1 LHALLPG
8 GLGGPRRVSRALLEQ
23 STLSVLPCET
33 RSFTTEYRV
42 SSWPMFYLGQKP
54 GRTRGAAQ
62 EEHSKAS
69 EPHRINIMN
78 THFMDAQ
85 PNRNSRR
92 RKRRKNQN
100 RKPAAKI
107 EPVVVAARRPDS
119 PRLEKP
125 TRRMKAASA
134 KPRALRED
142 VAVAVTKEPIVEAPK
157 KRRDARIVQR
167 KEDEIDDTE
176 RTRRRLL
183 SRYLA
188 AEGRAAI
195 THAADAYFKEGFEL
209 PLEQDA
215 QLKLLEHFDE
225 ARAGQALSALTTIFE
240 EDDPIQLPILRQR
253 LRRLEDHAEDVSLRS
268 AATELRRRLPA

>member
-1 LHALLPG
+1 
-8 GLGGPRRVSRALLEQ
+8 
-23 STLSVLPCET
+23 
-33 RSFTTEYRV
+33 
-42 SSWPMFYLGQKP
+42 
-54 GRTRGAAQ
+54 
-62 EEHSKAS
+62 
-69 EPHRINIMN
+69 
-78 THFMDAQ
+78 MDAQ
-85 PNRNSRR
+85 PNRGGRR
-92 RKRRKNQN
+92 QRRRKNQN
-100 RKPAAKI
+100 KKPAVKV
-107 EPVVVAARRPDS
+107 EPIVVAARRPDS

-134 KPRALRED
+134 KPRTIREE
-142 VAVAVTKEPIVEAPK
+142 VGVSQSRELPVEAPK

-195 THAADAYFKEGFEL
+195 THAADAYFGEGFTL
-209 PLEQDA
+209 PAEQEV

-225 ARAGQALSALTTIFE
+225 ARAVQAVSALSLLID
-240 EDDPIQLPILRQR
+240 EDDPIQLPVLRQR
-253 LRRLEDHAEDVSLRS
+253 LRRLEDHAEDLNLRS

>member
-1 LHALLPG
+1 
-8 GLGGPRRVSRALLEQ
+8 
-23 STLSVLPCET
+23 
-33 RSFTTEYRV
+33 
-42 SSWPMFYLGQKP
+42 
-54 GRTRGAAQ
+54 
-62 EEHSKAS
+62 
-69 EPHRINIMN
+69 
-78 THFMDAQ
+78 MDAQ
-85 PNRNSRR
+85 PNRGGRR
-92 RKRRKNQN
+92 QRRRKNQN
-100 RKPAAKI
+100 KKPATKV

-134 KPRALRED
+134 KPRTVRED
-142 VAVAVTKEPIVEAPK
+142 VGVSPGREAPAEAPK
-157 KRRDARIVQR
+157 KRREARIVQR

-195 THAADAYFKEGFEL
+195 THAADAYFGGGFTLPKEQEV
-209 PLEQDA
+209 

-225 ARAGQALSALTTIFE
+225 ARAVEAVSVLTLLIE
-240 EDDPIQLPILRQR
+240 EDDPIQLPVLRQR
-253 LRRLEDHAEDVSLRS
+253 LRRLEEHADDLNLRS